1 MANVLNPE
9 PESITLNTTLE
20 PTTLEPATELEQPP
34 FESTSNPETAEV
46 VEVPALD
53 ADAPT
58 EPVAKA
64 VPVEAA
70 PAEEIAPEIVAQAE
84 PVVEA
89 KAEPVVAAAAEP
101 VVEAKAEPVVAA
113 KAEPVV
119 EAKAEPVVEAK
130 AEPVVAA
137 VAETAAEIQAAPEAA
152 PPATAAAPV
161 ARAKAPEHGLE
172 SMDDFSAALAA
183 FEREQAAEAAAVEAY
198 GDKIVSG
205 TVIKQTEKH
214 LVVDVGLKSEG
225 LVPLEQ
231 VLDHSGAVR
240 FNPGDV
246 IDVVIE
252 REEPEGGYL
261 VSFER
266 AQRLRI
272 WDTIEKAANDK
283 TPMTGTVISRV
294 KGGLTVDIGLKAF
307 LPGSQLEI
315 RPVRNLDG
323 YLGQQIEVR
332 VIKLNKK
339 RGNVVVSRKE
349 ILEEEQNA
357 KRSTTLEH
365 LGEGAILTGTVKN
378 LTDYGAFVDLGGIDG
393 LLHITDMSWGRLT
406 HPRDLV
412 NVGDEIQVKVLK
424 FDKDKQRVSL
434 GFKQLTPDPWLDASE
449 RYPVGAH
456 VKGRVLSVTDYGAF
470 VELEQGI
477 EGLVHLS
484 EMTWSKRL
492 KHPSKLVKPGDEVE
506 TVVLSVNPADRRIS
520 LGMKQL
526 LENPWEN
533 LTEKYPTGAVV
544 EGRVRNLTDFGA
556 FIEIE
561 DGIDGL
567 VHVSNLSWTK
577 RVKHPSEIVKKG
589 EKVKA
594 VVLGVEPAEPASLA
608 GHQAV
613 AARRL
618 GELLRL
624 ASGGRRGPRQGAA
637 DGAIWSLRRDRGG
650 CRGSLPHLR
659 GRRRR
664 RIEAGDGPGARLQD
678 HQDQRRGEE
687 GGLEPARHRPGGQPH
702 TGRALQGGYS
712 QASGLQLHHHARR
725 PDQLAQGRALSRF
738 PFRHQCTT
746 AALRGGRC
754 CLDFVFHS
762 FSLCPASTLA
772 SATPGVSFQVKESST
787 MPRNVD
793 ARIPYSAEFQP

>member
-9 PESITLNTTLE
+9 PESITLNTELE
-20 PTTLEPATELEQPP
+20 TPTFEPATELESLPRADQSSR
-34 FESTSNPETAEV
+34 ESTSNTETAEV
-46 VEVPALD
+46 ETAVEPTALD
-53 ADAPT
+53 ADALT
-58 EPVAKA
+58 EPVAEAEPVNVAQSTHVEAAAEAEPATGRATEVQAAPESPA
-64 VPVEAA
+64 VQAEAPSHAETQAPALPQEEASVEAPPQAEAAAADLHELAA
-70 PAEEIAPEIVAQAE
+70 PAEGPPVPAEGPVVVE
-84 PVVEA
+84 PV
-89 KAEPVVAAAAEP
+89 KAAEQQTH
-101 VVEAKAEPVVAA
+101 AA
-113 KAEPVV
+113 
-119 EAKAEPVVEAK
+119 
-130 AEPVVAA
+130 
-137 VAETAAEIQAAPEAA
+137 QAAPAHEA
-152 PPATAAAPV
+152 
-161 ARAKAPEHGLE
+161 HGLE

-198 GDKIVSG
+198 GDKVVSA
-205 TVIKQTEKH
+205 TVIKHTDKH
-214 LVVDVGLKSEG
+214 LIVDVGLKSEG
-225 LVPLEQ
+225 MVPLEQ
-231 VLDHSGAVR
+231 VLDHAGSVR

-261 VSFER
+261 VSFEK
-266 AQRLRI
+266 AQRFRV
-272 WDTIEKAANDK
+272 WDVIEKAANDK
-283 TPMTGTVISRV
+283 TPVLGTVVSRV

-357 KRSTTLEH
+357 KRTGTLEQ
-365 LGEGAILTGTVKN
+365 LGEGAVLTGTVKN

-434 GFKQLTPDPWLDASE
+434 GFKQLTPDPWLDATE

-492 KHPSKLVKPGDEVE
+492 KHPSKLVKPADEVE

-526 LENPWEN
+526 LDNPWEN
-533 LTEKYPTGAVV
+533 LTERYPAGTVV

-594 VVLGVEPAEPASLA
+594 VVLGVEP
-608 GHQAV
+608 QN
-613 AARRL
+613 RRL
-618 GELLRL
+618 SLGIKQLQPDVWESFFASHRVGDIVHGKVLRT
-624 ASGGRRGPRQGAA
+624 AQFGAFVEIA
-637 DGAIWSLRRDRGG
+637 EGVEGLCHIS
-650 CRGSLPHLR
+650 
-659 GRRRR
+659 
-664 RIEAGDGPGARLQD
+664 EAGDEGGGPSKLETGLEHDFKIIKINVEEKKVGLSLRAVSGHEASRSQVEHYKAESHGGKGPG
-678 HQDQRRGEE
+678 HK
-687 GGLEPARHRPGGQPH
+687 PP
-702 TGRALQGGYS
+702 
-712 QASGLQLHHHARR
+712 
-725 PDQLAQGRALSRF
+725 
-738 PFRHQCTT
+738 
-746 AALRGGRC
+746 
-754 CLDFVFHS
+754 
-762 FSLCPASTLA
+762 
-772 SATPGVSFQVKESST
+772 VSSST
-787 MPRNVD
+787 TTLGDLINWKSER
-793 ARIPYSAEFQP
+793 

>member
-1 MANVLNPE
+1 MHVAASKGVWLIDAFAPAAQTSRYKMQLTGPWSPGAAVMANVLNPE
-9 PESITLNTTLE
+9 TESTTLNTELEMPTLE
-20 PTTLEPATELEQPP
+20 QPATEQEQPLH
-34 FESTSNPETAEV
+34 ESTSNPETAEV
-46 VEVPALD
+46 NPPALD
-53 ADAPT
+53 ADAIT
-58 EPVAKA
+58 EPVAA
-64 VPVEAA
+64 YEQ
-70 PAEEIAPEIVAQAE
+70 E
-84 PVVEA
+84 
-89 KAEPVVAAAAEP
+89 AAEP
-101 VVEAKAEPVVAA
+101 AETAQDAA
-113 KAEPVV
+113 ADVPAE
-119 EAKAEPVVEAK
+119 
-130 AEPVVAA
+130 A
-137 VAETAAEIQAAPEAA
+137 VAE
-152 PPATAAAPV
+152 V
-161 ARAKAPEHGLE
+161 GHVEHTE
-172 SMDDFSAALAA
+172 SMEDFSAALEA

-198 GDKIVSG
+198 GDKVVSG
-205 TVIKQTEKH
+205 TVIKLTEKH
-214 LVVDVGLKSEG
+214 MVIDVGLKSEG

-231 VLDHSGAVR
+231 VVDHTGAPK

-246 IDVVIE
+246 IEVVIE

-261 VSFER
+261 VSYEK
-266 AQRLRI
+266 AQRLRV
-272 WDTIEKAANDK
+272 WDVIEKAANEK
-283 TPMTGTVISRV
+283 TPVIGTIVSRV
-294 KGGLTVDIGLKAF
+294 KGGLTVDIGMKAF

-357 KRSTTLEH
+357 KRGHTLEQ
-365 LGEGAILTGTVKN
+365 LGEGAVLTGTVKN

-412 NVGDEIQVKVLK
+412 NVADEIQVKVLK

-526 LENPWEN
+526 LENPWEH
-533 LTEKYPTGAVV
+533 LTERYPAGTIV

-577 RVKHPSEIVKKG
+577 RVKHPSEVVKKG

-594 VVLGVEPAEPASLA
+594 VVLGVEP
-608 GHQAV
+608 QN
-613 AARRL
+613 RRL
-618 GELLRL
+618 SLGIKQLQPDVWESFFATHRVGDVVHGKVLRTAQFGAFVEIAEGVEGLCHISEAVSDDGIAAKMDQGEEHDFKIIKINVEEKKVGL
-624 ASGGRRGPRQGAA
+624 
-637 DGAIWSLRRDRGG
+637 SLR
-650 CRGSLPHLR
+650 STAH
-659 GRRRR
+659 
-664 RIEAGDGPGARLQD
+664 EAS
-678 HQDQRRGEE
+678 
-687 GGLEPARHRPGGQPH
+687 
-702 TGRALQGGYS
+702 RATVEHYKE
-712 QASGLQLHHHARR
+712 
-725 PDQLAQGRALSRF
+725 
-738 PFRHQCTT
+738 TT
-746 AALRGGRC
+746 HKA
-754 CLDFVFHS
+754 
-762 FSLCPASTLA
+762 P
-772 SATPGVSFQVKESST
+772 VSSST
-787 MPRNVD
+787 TTLGDLINWRKNE
-793 ARIPYSAEFQP
+793 R

>member
-9 PESITLNTTLE
+9 TESITLNTELE
-20 PTTLEPATELEQPP
+20 TPTLEPASELEQPSQ
-34 FESTSNPETAEV
+34 ESTSNPETAEV
-46 VEVPALD
+46 SQPVALD

-58 EPVAKA
+58 EPV
-64 VPVEAA
+64 VEAA
-70 PAEEIAPEIVAQAE
+70 PVVEATVETAPAQEVAAEVPAQAGTATQAE
-84 PVVEA
+84 PE
-89 KAEPVVAAAAEP
+89 VAA
-101 VVEAKAEPVVAA
+101 
-113 KAEPVV
+113 
-119 EAKAEPVVEAK
+119 
-130 AEPVVAA
+130 
-137 VAETAAEIQAAPEAA
+137 
-152 PPATAAAPV
+152 PATAATSVEEAPV
-161 ARAKAPEHGLE
+161 AKAQEIAAQPAEHGFE
-172 SMDDFSAALAA
+172 SMEDFSAALEA

-198 GDKIVSG
+198 GDKVVSG
-205 TVIKQTEKH
+205 TVLKQTEKH

-225 LVPLEQ
+225 LVPLDQ
-231 VLDHSGAVR
+231 VVDHTGAVK
-240 FNPGDV
+240 FQPGEV
-246 IDVVIE
+246 IEVVIE

-261 VSFER
+261 VSYEK
-266 AQRLRI
+266 AQRLRV

-283 TPMTGTVISRV
+283 TPVMGTVVSRV
-294 KGGLTVDIGLKAF
+294 KGGLTVDIGMKAF

-349 ILEEEQNA
+349 ILEEEQNS

-365 LGEGAILTGTVKN
+365 LGEDAVLTGVVKN

-456 VKGRVLSVTDYGAF
+456 VHGRVLSVTDYGAF

-526 LENPWEN
+526 MENPWEN
-533 LTEKYPTGAVV
+533 LSERYPAGTVV

-577 RVKHPSEIVKKG
+577 RVKHPSEVVKKG

-594 VVLGVEPAEPASLA
+594 VVLGVEP
-608 GHQAV
+608 QN
-613 AARRL
+613 RRL
-618 GELLRL
+618 SLGIKQLQPDVWESFFAAHRVGDVVHGKVLRTAQFGAFVEIAEGVEGL
-624 ASGGRRGPRQGAA
+624 CHVSEAVSDDGTPAKLDQGVEHEFKIIKINVEEKKV
-637 DGAIWSLRRDRGG
+637 GLSLRSIG
-650 CRGSLPHLR
+650 H
-659 GRRRR
+659 
-664 RIEAGDGPGARLQD
+664 EASRATV
-678 HQDQRRGEE
+678 ESYK
-687 GGLEPARHRPGGQPH
+687 QP
-702 TGRALQGGYS
+702 
-712 QASGLQLHHHARR
+712 
-725 PDQLAQGRALSRF
+725 
-738 PFRHQCTT
+738 
-746 AALRGGRC
+746 
-754 CLDFVFHS
+754 
-762 FSLCPASTLA
+762 
-772 SATPGVSFQVKESST
+772 VSSST
-787 MPRNVD
+787 TTLGDLINWRKNE
-793 ARIPYSAEFQP
+793 R

>member
-9 PESITLNTTLE
+9 TESITLNTELE
-20 PTTLEPATELEQPP
+20 TPTLEPAAELEQPP
-34 FESTSNPETAEV
+34 YESTSNPTSVSEIETSVEPQAHAPDADIAE
-46 VEVPALD
+46 PATEP

-58 EPVAKA
+58 
-64 VPVEAA
+64 AA
-70 PAEEIAPEIVAQAE
+70 AHARPSPAEHAISASE
-84 PVVEA
+84 PA
-89 KAEPVVAAAAEP
+89 
-101 VVEAKAEPVVAA
+101 
-113 KAEPVV
+113 
-119 EAKAEPVVEAK
+119 
-130 AEPVVAA
+130 
-137 VAETAAEIQAAPEAA
+137 
-152 PPATAAAPV
+152 
-161 ARAKAPEHGLE
+161 
-172 SMDDFSAALAA
+172 DDFSAALEA

-198 GDKIVSG
+198 GDKIVQG

-231 VLDHSGAVR
+231 VVDHTGAVR
-240 FNPGDV
+240 FQPGEV

-261 VSFER
+261 VSYER
-266 AQRLRI
+266 AARLRV
-272 WDTIEKAANDK
+272 WDTIEKAANEK
-283 TPMTGTVISRV
+283 TPVKGTVVSRV

-323 YLGQQIEVR
+323 YLGQQIDVR

-349 ILEEEQNA
+349 LLEEEQNA
-357 KRSTTLEH
+357 KRSTTMEH
-365 LGEGAILTGTVKN
+365 LGEGAVLTGTVKN

-449 RYPVGAH
+449 RYPVGARVH
-456 VKGRVLSVTDYGAF
+456 GRVLSVTDYGAF

-492 KHPSKLVKPGDEVE
+492 KHPSKLVKPGDEVDI
-506 TVVLSVNPADRRIS
+506 VILSVNPADRRIS

-533 LTEKYPTGAVV
+533 LTERYPAGTVV

-567 VHVSNLSWTK
+567 VHVSNLTWTK
-577 RVKHPSEIVKKG
+577 RVKHPSEVVKKG

-594 VVLGVEPAEPASLA
+594 VVLGVEP
-608 GHQAV
+608 QN
-613 AARRL
+613 RRL
-618 GELLRL
+618 SLGIKQLQPDVWESFFATHRVGDVVHGKVLRT
-624 ASGGRRGPRQGAA
+624 AQFGAFVEIA
-637 DGAIWSLRRDRGG
+637 EGVEGLCHIS
-650 CRGSLPHLR
+650 
-659 GRRRR
+659 
-664 RIEAGDGPGARLQD
+664 EAGD
-678 HQDQRRGEE
+678 E
-687 GGLEPARHRPGGQPH
+687 PGGHAKLEVGQEHDFKIIKINVEEKKVGLSLRAVTGQEASRATVENYKADPH
-702 TGRALQGGYS
+702 K
-712 QASGLQLHHHARR
+712 H
-725 PDQLAQGRALSRF
+725 P
-738 PFRHQCTT
+738 
-746 AALRGGRC
+746 
-754 CLDFVFHS
+754 
-762 FSLCPASTLA
+762 
-772 SATPGVSFQVKESST
+772 VSSST
-787 MPRNVD
+787 TTLGDLINLRKNE
-793 ARIPYSAEFQP
+793 R

>member
-1 MANVLNPE
+1 V
-9 PESITLNTTLE
+9 
-20 PTTLEPATELEQPP
+20 QPLP
-34 FESTSNPETAEV
+34 ESTSNTETAETAV
-46 VEVPALD
+46 AVTLD

-58 EPVAKA
+58 EPQIEA
-64 VPVEAA
+64 VQVVEATAEAA
-70 PAEEIAPEIVAQAE
+70 PAPIATEPPAQSEPVAQAE
-84 PVVEA
+84 PKIETAPEA
-89 KAEPVVAAAAEP
+89 EVAP
-101 VVEAKAEPVVAA
+101 VVEAAPQAEAEPAKAAPQPEVAVAA
-113 KAEPVV
+113 GP
-119 EAKAEPVVEAK
+119 
-130 AEPVVAA
+130 VAA
-137 VAETAAEIQAAPEAA
+137 TPAPVK
-152 PPATAAAPV
+152 AAAHTE
-161 ARAKAPEHGLE
+161 RGME
-172 SMDDFSAALAA
+172 SMDFSTALAA

-198 GDKIVSG
+198 GDKIVTG
-205 TVIKQTEKH
+205 TVLKQTEKH

-231 VLDHSGAVR
+231 VTDAAGVVK
-240 FNPGDV
+240 FQPGDP

-261 VSFER
+261 ASYER
-266 AQRLRI
+266 AQRLRV
-272 WDTIEKAANDK
+272 WDVIEKAAADK
-283 TPMTGTVISRV
+283 TPVLGTVVSRV
-294 KGGLTVDIGLKAF
+294 KGGVTVDIGLKAF

-323 YLGQQIEVR
+323 YIGQQIEVR

-357 KRSTTLEH
+357 KRSQTLEQ
-365 LGEGAILTGTVKN
+365 LGEGAVLTGTVKN

-434 GFKQLTPDPWLDASE
+434 GFKQLTPDPWLDATE

-456 VKGRVLSVTDYGAF
+456 VHGRVLSVTDYGAF

-492 KHPSKLVKPGDEVE
+492 KHPSKLVKPNDEVE

-526 LENPWEN
+526 MENPWEN
-533 LTEKYPTGAVV
+533 LAEKYPAGTVV

-556 FIEIE
+556 FVEIE

-577 RVKHPSEIVKKG
+577 RIKHPSEIVKKG

-594 VVLGVEPAEPASLA
+594 VVLGVEP
-608 GHQAV
+608 QN
-613 AARRL
+613 RRL
-618 GELLRL
+618 SLGIKQLQPDVWESFFATHRVGDVVHGKILRT
-624 ASGGRRGPRQGAA
+624 AQFGAFVEIA
-637 DGAIWSLRRDRGG
+637 EGVEGLCHIS
-650 CRGSLPHLR
+650 
-659 GRRRR
+659 
-664 RIEAGDGPGARLQD
+664 EAGD
-678 HQDQRRGEE
+678 E
-687 GGLEPARHRPGGQPH
+687 GGGPSKLETGLEHEFKIIKINVEEKKVGLSLRAIGQEAS
-702 TGRALQGGYS
+702 RA
-712 QASGLQLHHHARR
+712 
-725 PDQLAQGRALSRF
+725 
-738 PFRHQCTT
+738 
-746 AALRGGRC
+746 
-754 CLDFVFHS
+754 
-762 FSLCPASTLA
+762 
-772 SATPGVSFQVKESST
+772 QVESYKKESHKQPVSSST
-787 MPRNVD
+787 TTLGDLINWK
-793 ARIPYSAEFQP
+793 SEKSEKGEQNEQ

>member
-9 PESITLNTTLE
+9 PESITLNTELETPTLD
-20 PTTLEPATELEQPP
+20 PATELEQPLH
-34 FESTSNPETAEV
+34 ESTSNPENTEALV
-46 VEVPALD
+46 SSALD
-53 ADAPT
+53 ADATT
-58 EPVAKA
+58 EH
-64 VPVEAA
+64 AA
-70 PAEEIAPEIVAQAE
+70 EPEPAESEEAEARSAE
-84 PVVEA
+84 PQ
-89 KAEPVVAAAAEP
+89 AAAAP
-101 VVEAKAEPVVAA
+101 LTDKPAEHSHDAF
-113 KAEPVV
+113 
-119 EAKAEPVVEAK
+119 
-130 AEPVVAA
+130 
-137 VAETAAEIQAAPEAA
+137 
-152 PPATAAAPV
+152 
-161 ARAKAPEHGLE
+161 
-172 SMDDFSAALAA
+172 DDFSAALEA

-198 GDKIVSG
+198 GDKVVSG
-205 TVIKQTEKH
+205 TVLKQTEKH

-225 LVPLEQ
+225 LVPIEQ
-231 VLDHSGAVR
+231 VLDHTGAVR
-240 FNPGDV
+240 FQPGEV

-261 VSFER
+261 VSYEK
-266 AQRLRI
+266 AQRLRV

-283 TPMTGTVISRV
+283 TPVMGTVVSRV
-294 KGGLTVDIGLKAF
+294 KGGLTVDIGMKAF

-349 ILEEEQNA
+349 ILEEEQNS
-357 KRSTTLEH
+357 KRSLTLEH
-365 LGEGAILTGTVKN
+365 LGEDAILTGTVKN

-434 GFKQLTPDPWLDASE
+434 GFKQLTPDPWLDATE

-456 VKGRVLSVTDYGAF
+456 VHGRVLSVTDYGAF

-492 KHPSKLVKPGDEVE
+492 KHPSKLVKPGDEVD

-526 LENPWEN
+526 LENPWEH
-533 LTEKYPTGAVV
+533 LTERYPAGTVV

-577 RVKHPSEIVKKG
+577 RVKHPSEVVKKG

-594 VVLGVEPAEPASLA
+594 VVLGVEP
-608 GHQAV
+608 QN
-613 AARRL
+613 RRL
-618 GELLRL
+618 SLGIKQLQPDVWESFFAQHRVGDVVHGKVLRT
-624 ASGGRRGPRQGAA
+624 AQFGAFVEIAEGVEGLCHVSEAVGA
-637 DGAIWSLRRDRGG
+637 DGSPANLEQGQEHDFKIIKINVEEKKVGLSLRAIGQ
-650 CRGSLPHLR
+650 
-659 GRRRR
+659 
-664 RIEAGDGPGARLQD
+664 EAS
-678 HQDQRRGEE
+678 
-687 GGLEPARHRPGGQPH
+687 
-702 TGRALQGGYS
+702 RAQVENYK
-712 QASGLQLHHHARR
+712 ADTHKH
-725 PDQLAQGRALSRF
+725 P
-738 PFRHQCTT
+738 
-746 AALRGGRC
+746 
-754 CLDFVFHS
+754 
-762 FSLCPASTLA
+762 
-772 SATPGVSFQVKESST
+772 VSSST
-787 MPRNVD
+787 TTLGDLINWKSER
-793 ARIPYSAEFQP
+793 

>member
-1 MANVLNPE
+1 MIVPARRPEFGIPELAVMSNVVNPE
-9 PESITLNTTLE
+9 PESTTLNTEIEMPTLD
-20 PTTLEPATELEQPP
+20 PATELEQPSP
-34 FESTSNPETAEV
+34 ESTSTPETAATEAT
-46 VEVPALD
+46 PLD
-53 ADAPT
+53 ADATPT
-58 EPVAKA
+58 PVAL
-64 VPVEAA
+64 
-70 PAEEIAPEIVAQAE
+70 
-84 PVVEA
+84 
-89 KAEPVVAAAAEP
+89 AAEP
-101 VVEAKAEPVVAA
+101 EAVISAAEPSA
-113 KAEPVV
+113 V
-119 EAKAEPVVEAK
+119 E
-130 AEPVVAA
+130 
-137 VAETAAEIQAAPEAA
+137 
-152 PPATAAAPV
+152 
-161 ARAKAPEHGLE
+161 E
-172 SMDDFSAALAA
+172 SFADMNEDFSAALEA

-198 GDKIVSG
+198 GDKVVSG
-205 TVIKQTEKH
+205 TVLKQTEKF

-231 VLDHSGAVR
+231 VTDHTGAIK

-246 IDVVIE
+246 IEVVIE

-261 VSFER
+261 VSYEK
-266 AQRLRI
+266 AQRLRV

-283 TPMTGTVISRV
+283 IPVIGTVVGRV
-294 KGGLTVDIGLKAF
+294 KGGLTVDIGMKAF

-349 ILEEEQNA
+349 LLEEEQNS
-357 KRSTTLEH
+357 KRSATMEH
-365 LGEGAILTGTVKN
+365 LEEGSILTGTVKN

-412 NVGDEIQVKVLK
+412 NVADEIQVKVLK

-449 RYPVGAH
+449 RYPIGAKVH
-456 VKGRVLSVTDYGAF
+456 GRILSVTDYGAF

-492 KHPSKLVKPGDEVE
+492 KHPSKLVKPGDMVD
-506 TVVLSVNPADRRIS
+506 TVVLSVNPSDRRIS

-526 LENPWEN
+526 LDNPWEN
-533 LTEKYPTGAVV
+533 LIEKYPAGTQV

-594 VVLGVEPAEPASLA
+594 VVLGVEP
-608 GHQAV
+608 QN
-613 AARRL
+613 RRL
-618 GELLRL
+618 SLGIKQLQPDVWETFFATHRVGDVVHGKVLRT
-624 ASGGRRGPRQGAA
+624 AQFGAFVEIA
-637 DGAIWSLRRDRGG
+637 EGVEGLCHVS
-650 CRGSLPHLR
+650 
-659 GRRRR
+659 
-664 RIEAGDGPGARLQD
+664 EAGDEPGAKLEQNAEHEFKIIKINVEEKKVGLSLRSIGHEASRAQVEQYKKDVHKQPVSSSTTTLGD
-678 HQDQRRGEE
+678 LLNWRKEQDQ
-687 GGLEPARHRPGGQPH
+687 
-702 TGRALQGGYS
+702 
-712 QASGLQLHHHARR
+712 
-725 PDQLAQGRALSRF
+725 
-738 PFRHQCTT
+738 
-746 AALRGGRC
+746 
-754 CLDFVFHS
+754 
-762 FSLCPASTLA
+762 
-772 SATPGVSFQVKESST
+772 K
-787 MPRNVD
+787 
-793 ARIPYSAEFQP
+793 

>member
-9 PESITLNTTLE
+9 PESITLNTELE
-20 PTTLEPATELEQPP
+20 VPTLEPATELEQPP
-34 FESTSNPETAEV
+34 YESTSNPETAEV
-46 VEVPALD
+46 VEVHALD
-53 ADAPT
+53 ADALT
-58 EPVAKA
+58 EPVAEA
-64 VPVEAA
+64 EPEAEVALEVAAHSEPVAEAALQVEAIFEAA
-70 PAEEIAPEIVAQAE
+70 PAAEAATEVAAQSESVAE
-84 PVVEA
+84 PVAEA
-89 KAEPVVAAAAEP
+89 APSFKA
-101 VVEAKAEPVVAA
+101 
-113 KAEPVV
+113 
-119 EAKAEPVVEAK
+119 
-130 AEPVVAA
+130 AA
-137 VAETAAEIQAAPEAA
+137 VAGAPAHEAHLPETAE
-152 PPATAAAPV
+152 
-161 ARAKAPEHGLE
+161 
-172 SMDDFSAALAA
+172 DFSAALAA
-183 FEREQAAEAAAVEAY
+183 FERELAAEAAAVEAF

-205 TVIKQTEKH
+205 TVIKQSEKY

-231 VLDHSGAVR
+231 VLDHTGAVK
-240 FNPGDV
+240 FQPGDP

-266 AQRLRI
+266 AQRLRV
-272 WDTIEKAANDK
+272 WDTIEKAAADK
-283 TPMTGTVISRV
+283 TPVKGTVVSRV

-349 ILEEEQNA
+349 ILDEEQNA
-357 KRSTTLEH
+357 KRSATLEH
-365 LGEGAILTGTVKN
+365 LGEDAILTGTVKN

-424 FDKDKQRVSL
+424 FDKEKQRVSL
-434 GFKQLTPDPWLDASE
+434 GFKQLTPDPWLDATE
-449 RYPVGAH
+449 RYPVGARVH
-456 VKGRVLSVTDYGAF
+456 GRVLSVTDYGAF

-492 KHPSKLVKPGDEVE
+492 KHPSKLVKPADEVD
-506 TVVLSVNPADRRIS
+506 TIVLSVNPADRRIS

-526 LENPWEN
+526 LDNPWEN
-533 LTEKYPTGAVV
+533 LTERYPTGTVV

-594 VVLGVEPAEPASLA
+594 VVLGVEP
-608 GHQAV
+608 QN
-613 AARRL
+613 RRL
-618 GELLRL
+618 SLGIKQLQPDVWESFFASHNVGDMVHGKVLRT
-624 ASGGRRGPRQGAA
+624 AQFGAFVEIA
-637 DGAIWSLRRDRGG
+637 EGVEGLCHIS
-650 CRGSLPHLR
+650 
-659 GRRRR
+659 
-664 RIEAGDGPGARLQD
+664 EAGDEPGGASKL
-678 HQDQRRGEE
+678 ET
-687 GGLEPARHRPGGQPH
+687 GLEHEFRIIKINVEEKKVGLSLRAAGHESTHTHAPAE
-702 TGRALQGGYS
+702 
-712 QASGLQLHHHARR
+712 HHHKPEPRKQ
-725 PDQLAQGRALSRF
+725 P
-738 PFRHQCTT
+738 
-746 AALRGGRC
+746 
-754 CLDFVFHS
+754 
-762 FSLCPASTLA
+762 
-772 SATPGVSFQVKESST
+772 VSSST
-787 MPRNVD
+787 TTLGDLINLRKNE
-793 ARIPYSAEFQP
+793 R